1 MDILKLITS
10 LLLTILPV
18 AILIRD
24 WKFHDKRTK
33 KHHNITRGIIIFW
46 CIGSIT
52 ATYFVWTDSAQI
64 KELVDGKNTLIQ
76 QNTELTGKI
85 ENYQKDLNEK
95 DRKIK
100 ELEEKAKKAER
111 GITLTYDFNGAQRKT
126 TRPGHISLS
135 HGPEIEIFKK
145 MQEFETQKK
154 YTELVTLCEEQI
166 EKTPEWLTPYFY
178 IGIAFANLGDR
189 DKAIE
194 MFEYVKENSFGDS
207 AYSQANDF
215 LERLKNQ

>member
-1 MDILKLITS
+1 MLAILA
-10 LLLTILPV
+10 V
-18 AILIRD
+18 AILILD
-24 WKFHDKRTK
+24 LKFHDKRTK
-33 KHHNITRGIIIFW
+33 KHHKITRGIIMFW
-46 CIGSIT
+46 CIGSI
-52 ATYFVWTDSAQI
+52 AAIYFVWTDSAQI
-64 KELVDGKNTLIQ
+64 KELVEGKNTLIK

-111 GITLTYDFNGAQRKT
+111 GITLTYDFNGARRKT
-126 TRPGHISLS
+126 TKPGYISLS
-135 HGPEIEIFKK
+135 LGPEVEIFKK
-145 MQEFETQKK
+145 MQEFETQRK

-178 IGIAFANLGDR
+178 IGIAFANLGNR

-207 AYSQANDF
+207 AYLQANDF

>member
-1 MDILKLITS
+1 MNILKLITS

-46 CIGSIT
+46 CIGSIA

-64 KELVDGKNTLIQ
+64 KELVDKKITLIQ
-76 QNTELTGKI
+76 QNTELVGKI

-95 DRKIK
+95 DRTIK

-135 HGPEIEIFKK
+135 HGPEVEIFKK
-145 MQEFETQKK
+145 MQELETQRN

-166 EKTPEWLTPYFY
+166 EKTPEWLTPYLY
-178 IGIAFANLGDR
+178 IGIAFANLGNR

-194 MFEYVKENSFGDS
+194 MFEYVKQNSFGDS
-207 AYSQANDF
+207 AYSQTNDF

>member
-1 MDILKLITS
+1 MNILKLFTF

-52 ATYFVWTDSAQI
+52 ATYFVWTDSGQI

-76 QNTELTGKI
+76 QNRELTGKI
-85 ENYQKDLNEK
+85 EDYQKDLNEK

-111 GITLTYDFNGAQRKT
+111 GVTSTYDFNGARRET
-126 TRPGHISLS
+126 TKPGHISLR
-135 HGPEIEIFKK
+135 HGPEVEIFKK
-145 MQEFETQKK
+145 MQEFKTQRN
-154 YTELVTLCEEQI
+154 YTSLVNLCEEQI
-166 EKTPEWLTPYFY
+166 ERTPEWLTPYFY
-178 IGIAFANLGDR
+178 LGLAFANLGNR
-189 DKAIE
+189 SEAIE

-207 AYSQANDF
+207 AYSQVNDF
-215 LERLKNQ
+215 LKKLKNE

>member
-1 MDILKLITS
+1 MNILKLITS
-10 LLLTILPV
+10 LFLTILPV

-46 CIGSIT
+46 CIGSIA

-100 ELEEKAKKAER
+100 ELGKKAKKAER
-111 GITLTYDFNGAQRKT
+111 GITLTYGFNGVQRKT

-135 HGPEIEIFKK
+135 HGPEVEIFKK
-145 MQEFETQKK
+145 MQEFETQRK

-178 IGIAFANLGDR
+178 IGIAFANLGNKN
-189 DKAIE
+189 KAIE
-194 MFEYVKENSFGDS
+194 IFEYVKENSFGDS
-207 AYSQANDF
+207 AYSKANDF